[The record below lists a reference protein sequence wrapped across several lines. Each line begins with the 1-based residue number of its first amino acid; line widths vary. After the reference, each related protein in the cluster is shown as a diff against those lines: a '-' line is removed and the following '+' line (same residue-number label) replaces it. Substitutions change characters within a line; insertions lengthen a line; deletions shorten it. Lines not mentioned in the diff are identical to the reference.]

1 MALIET
7 KKIIKIYGTGEAKST
22 VLKGI
27 NLKIEEGEFVMIMG
41 PSGCGKSTFMNILG
55 LLDVPTKGDIFIKD
69 KKTTKMN
76 ESERAVYRRKI
87 SGFIFQQFHL
97 INTLT
102 ALGNVELPMVLD
114 GKNELKRRKR
124 AKELLKMVDLTERED
139 YRPSQLSGGQQQRV
153 AIARSL
159 SNNPKILFADEPT
172 GNLDSKSGKQVMEI
186 LKKLHKDGMTIIMV
200 THDEYMIK
208 YATKIIRMKD
218 GEILRIEKIE
228 NGEVVGTEEFK
239 NENTQKLVQK
249 W

>member
-1 MALIET
+1 
-7 KKIIKIYGTGEAKST
+7 
-22 VLKGI
+22 
-27 NLKIEEGEFVMIMG
+27 
-41 PSGCGKSTFMNILG
+41 
-55 LLDVPTKGDIFIKD
+55 
-69 KKTTKMN
+69 
-76 ESERAVYRRKI
+76 
-87 SGFIFQQFHL
+87 
-97 INTLT
+97 
-102 ALGNVELPMVLD
+102 MVLD